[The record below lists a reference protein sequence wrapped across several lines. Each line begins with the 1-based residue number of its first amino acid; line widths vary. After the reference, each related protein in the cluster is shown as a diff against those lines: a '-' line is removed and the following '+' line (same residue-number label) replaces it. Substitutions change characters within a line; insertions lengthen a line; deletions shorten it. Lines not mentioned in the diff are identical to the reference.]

1 MVQSS
6 DLTPYNEQVLPP
18 APGGMGGGGGGGGFG
33 GGGFGGGGFGG
44 AVGRPGMVLGDGSVS
59 VVDHDSNVLSAVVPS
74 AEPQAGAPVSGA
86 DPFAAPQ
93 DSAGGVAAI
102 VPQTAQPAKPSRG
115 NARLSVNVNL
125 DVPSDYQAREF
136 VSVAD
141 AVHQPSVLSLVVQR
155 RGQIGAIRLVA
166 ALIVILLAWRMRNAP
181 LLWKL
186 TVATTLFLA
195 AIGLLPL
202 LSNAWQSL
210 LDGVALG
217 ALVSVGMALGCLC
230 CSWCTCGLTK
240 LKRSTMFGNLKVA
253 QSNVSK

>member
-1 MVQSS
+1 MQSS

-18 APGGMGGGGGGGGFG
+18 APGGMGGGGL
-33 GGGFGGGGFGG
+33 GG
-44 AVGRPGMVLGDGSVS
+44 AMPSPSANMPA
-59 VVDHDSNVLSAVVPS
+59 DSLALSAVDEAPKTEMS
-74 AEPQAGAPVSGA
+74 AHTDPFGAPTAMEPAAEPLAPPMVNVEDGDVFSA
-86 DPFAAPQ
+86 DPNVAGRGTFSKPQ
-93 DSAGGVAAI
+93 KGS
-102 VPQTAQPAKPSRG
+102 
-115 NARLSVNVNL
+115 ARLSVNVNL